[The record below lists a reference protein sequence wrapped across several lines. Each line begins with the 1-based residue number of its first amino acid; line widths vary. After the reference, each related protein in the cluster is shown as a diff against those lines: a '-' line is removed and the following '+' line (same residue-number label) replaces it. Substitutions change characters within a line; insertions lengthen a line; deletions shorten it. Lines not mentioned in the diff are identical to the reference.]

1 MAVPVAEPARAG
13 PRLGMALGLAAGA
26 GFCLG
31 VLWVMRRRSKE
42 AVEQPH
48 PGEAV
53 PGALLPAGDGA
64 DGAVPSP
71 LLLRQDEQ
79 LEVLDRLDFVVRNVA
94 ELRKEVEDLR
104 NSLQDLAVEIVGEV
118 RTHLEET
125 QRVARRRKFPF
136 SRERS
141 DSTGSSSIYFTTS
154 SRNPNTDD
162 GESEGGY
169 TTANAESDYDRES
182 ERESEDEVSC
192 DTVRTMRRD
201 SLELPPEDESGDTLR
216 RVHRDSLELPPKDE
230 SGDTLRRVHRDSL
243 ELPPKDE
250 SGDTVRNVHRDS
262 LELPPEDESS
272 LLPEASPEEGL
283 GQLLEQAD
291 RLHSGDEQ
299 DRREGFQLL
308 LNNKLA
314 YAGQREFL
322 WRLARAH
329 CDMWELTE
337 DKEER
342 RSYATGG
349 KEELEL
355 ALQNWDQSAECH
367 QWFAI
372 LCGQVSEQESIPKR
386 IQAGYVFKE
395 HIDKAIALKPQDP
408 QLYYLL
414 GRWCYQVAHLG
425 WLEKRTVSALFEPP
439 LTATVQDALQN
450 FLRVEELSPGFSKAG
465 RVYIAKCYRDL
476 GNASAAVLWMDLA
489 AELPGYTKEDAESE
503 KELEEMRSVCKE

>member
-1 MAVPVAEPARAG
+1 MALPVAEPARAG

-26 GFCLG
+26 GLCLG
-31 VLWVMRRRSKE
+31 VLWAMRRRSQE
-42 AVEQPH
+42 TERPPRHAQAVS
-48 PGEAV
+48 GT
-53 PGALLPAGDGA
+53 LLPAEAGDGA
-64 DGAVPSP
+64 VSS

-79 LEVLDRLDFVVRNVA
+79 LEVLERLDFVVRNVV
-94 ELRKEVEDLR
+94 ELRKEVEELR
-104 NSLQDLAVEIVGEV
+104 NSLQHLAVEIVGEV

-125 QRVARRRKFPF
+125 QRMTRRKKFPF
-136 SRERS
+136 CRDRS
-141 DSTGSSSIYFTTS
+141 DSTGSSSIYFTAS
-154 SRNPNTDD
+154 SGNANTDD

-169 TTANAESDYDRES
+169 STANAESDYDRES
-182 ERESEDEVSC
+182 ERESEEGEDDVSC
-192 DTVRTMRRD
+192 DTVKTVRRD
-201 SLELPPEDESGDTLR
+201 SLDLVTEDESPLLLD
-216 RVHRDSLELPPKDE
+216 
-230 SGDTLRRVHRDSL
+230 
-243 ELPPKDE
+243 
-250 SGDTVRNVHRDS
+250 
-262 LELPPEDESS
+262 SS
-272 LLPEASPEEGL
+272 LEEGL

-299 DRREGFQLL
+299 DKREGFQLL

-314 YAGQREFL
+314 VKYAGQQEFL

-329 CDMWELTE
+329 SDMWELTE
-337 DKEER
+337 DADER

-355 ALQNWDQSAECH
+355 ALQKWDQSAECH

-372 LCGQVSEQESIPKR
+372 LCGQMSEYESIPKR
-386 IQAGYVFKE
+386 IQAGYIFKE

-425 WLEKRTVSALFEPP
+425 WLEKRTVSALFEVPP
-439 LTATVQDALQN
+439 TATVQDALQN

-476 GNASAAVLWMDLA
+476 GDSSAAALWMDLA
-489 AELPGYTKEDAESE
+489 SELPGNTKEDAESE
-503 KELEEMRSVCKE
+503 RELEEMRSDWEE

>member
-1 MAVPVAEPARAG
+1 LPAD
-13 PRLGMALGLAAGA
+13 
-26 GFCLG
+26 
-31 VLWVMRRRSKE
+31 
-42 AVEQPH
+42 
-48 PGEAV
+48 
-53 PGALLPAGDGA
+53 AGDGA
-64 DGAVPSP
+64 VSS

-79 LEVLDRLDFVVRNVA
+79 LEVLERLDFVVRNVV
-94 ELRKEVEDLR
+94 ELRKEVEELR
-104 NSLQDLAVEIVGEV
+104 NSLQHLAVEIVGEV

-125 QRVARRRKFPF
+125 QRMTRRKKLPF
-136 SRERS
+136 CRDRS
-141 DSTGSSSIYFTTS
+141 DSTGSSSIYFTAS
-154 SRNPNTDD
+154 SGNANTDD

-169 TTANAESDYDRES
+169 STANAESDYDRES
-182 ERESEDEVSC
+182 EQDSEEGEDDVSC
-192 DTVRTMRRD
+192 DTVKTVRRD
-201 SLELPPEDESGDTLR
+201 SLDLVPEDESPLLLD
-216 RVHRDSLELPPKDE
+216 
-230 SGDTLRRVHRDSL
+230 
-243 ELPPKDE
+243 
-250 SGDTVRNVHRDS
+250 
-262 LELPPEDESS
+262 SS
-272 LLPEASPEEGL
+272 LEEGL

-299 DRREGFQLL
+299 DKREGFQLL

-314 YAGQREFL
+314 YAGQQEFL

-329 CDMWELTE
+329 SDMWELTE
-337 DKEER
+337 DEDER

-355 ALQNWDQSAECH
+355 ALQKWDQSAECH

-372 LCGQVSEQESIPKR
+372 LCGQVSEYESIPKR

-425 WLEKRTVSALFEPP
+425 WLEKRTVSALFEVPP
-439 LTATVQDALQN
+439 TATVQDALQN

-476 GNASAAVLWMDLA
+476 GDASAAVLWMDLA
-489 AELPGYTKEDAESE
+489 SELPGNTKEDAESE
-503 KELEEMRSVCKE
+503 RELEEMRS

>member
-1 MAVPVAEPARAG
+1 QGVPE
-13 PRLGMALGLAAGA
+13 
-26 GFCLG
+26 
-31 VLWVMRRRSKE
+31 
-42 AVEQPH
+42 
-48 PGEAV
+48 
-53 PGALLPAGDGA
+53 ALLPVSAGDGA
-64 DGAVPSP
+64 VSS

-79 LEVLDRLDFVVRNVA
+79 LEVLERLDFVVRNVV
-94 ELRKEVEDLR
+94 ELRREVEELR
-104 NSLQDLAVEIVGEV
+104 NSLQHLAVEIVGEV

-125 QRVARRRKFPF
+125 QRMTRRRKFTF

-141 DSTGSSSIYFTTS
+141 DSTGSSSIYFTAS
-154 SRNPNTDD
+154 PGNANTD
-162 GESEGGY
+162 ESEGGY

-182 ERESEDEVSC
+182 ERESEEGEDDVSC
-192 DTVRTMRRD
+192 DTVRTVRRD
-201 SLELPPEDESGDTLR
+201 SLDLGPEDENPLLLD
-216 RVHRDSLELPPKDE
+216 
-230 SGDTLRRVHRDSL
+230 
-243 ELPPKDE
+243 
-250 SGDTVRNVHRDS
+250 
-262 LELPPEDESS
+262 SS
-272 LLPEASPEEGL
+272 LEEGL

-291 RLHSGDEQ
+291 RLHGGDEQ
-299 DRREGFQLL
+299 DKREGFQLL

-314 YAGQREFL
+314 YAGQQEFL

-329 CDMWELTE
+329 SDMWELTE
-337 DKEER
+337 DADER

-355 ALQNWDQSAECH
+355 ALQKWDQSAECH

-372 LCGQVSEQESIPKR
+372 LCGQVSEYESIPKR

-425 WLEKRTVSALFEPP
+425 WLEKRTVSALFEVPP
-439 LTATVQDALQN
+439 TATVQDALQN

-465 RVYIAKCYRDL
+465 RVYIAKCYKDL

-489 AELPGYTKEDAESE
+489 SELPGNTKEVTLSREQ
-503 KELEEMRSVCKE
+503 KQRKQILPL

>member
-1 MAVPVAEPARAG
+1 T
-13 PRLGMALGLAAGA
+13 AAGGPVRVA
-26 GFCLG
+26 AMSACRHTRAPP
-31 VLWVMRRRSKE
+31 W
-42 AVEQPH
+42 AWP
-48 PGEAV
+48 P
-53 PGALLPAGDGA
+53 

-79 LEVLDRLDFVVRNVA
+79 LELLERLDFVVRNVA
-94 ELRKEVEDLR
+94 ELRKEVEELR
-104 NSLQDLAVEIVGEV
+104 NSLQDLAVEIVDEV
-118 RTHLEET
+118 RAHLEET
-125 QRVARRRKFPF
+125 QRVGRRRKFPF
-136 SRERS
+136 RERS

-201 SLELPPEDESGDTLR
+201 SLELPPEDD
-216 RVHRDSLELPPKDE
+216 K
-230 SGDTLRRVHRDSL
+230 
-243 ELPPKDE
+243 
-250 SGDTVRNVHRDS
+250 
-262 LELPPEDESS
+262 
-272 LLPEASPEEGL
+272 GL

-291 RLHSGDEQ
+291 RLHSGDEK

-308 LNNKLA
+308 LNNKMA

-337 DKEER
+337 DKDER

-355 ALQNWDQSAECH
+355 ALQNWDESAECH

-372 LCGQVSEQESIPKR
+372 LCGQVSEQESISKR

-414 GRWCYQVAHLG
+414 GRWCYHVAHLG
-425 WLEKRTVSALFEPP
+425 WLEKRTVSALFEAPP
-439 LTATVQDALQN
+439 TATVQDALQN
-450 FLRVEELSPGFSKAG
+450 FLRVRKGGNGPGRGSTDCTAQ
-465 RVYIAKCYRDL
+465 
-476 GNASAAVLWMDLA
+476 
-489 AELPGYTKEDAESE
+489 EQQH
-503 KELEEMRSVCKE
+503 

>member
-1 MAVPVAEPARAG
+1 MGWGSRAGIGGNGAGIGGSEVWGEALPVPVP
-13 PRLGMALGLAAGA
+13 
-26 GFCLG
+26 
-31 VLWVMRRRSKE
+31 
-42 AVEQPH
+42 
-48 PGEAV
+48 V
-53 PGALLPAGDGA
+53 PVRGALLPVGDAA

-79 LEVLDRLDFVVRNVA
+79 LELLERLDFVVRNVA
-94 ELRKEVEDLR
+94 ELRKEVEELR
-104 NSLQDLAVEIVGEV
+104 NSLQDLAVEIVDEV
-118 RTHLEET
+118 RAHLEET
-125 QRVARRRKFPF
+125 QRVGRRRKFPF
-136 SRERS
+136 RERS

-201 SLELPPEDESGDTLR
+201 SLELPPEDDSCDIVKSLCDTIGDS
-216 RVHRDSLELPPKDE
+216 VELP
-230 SGDTLRRVHRDSL
+230 L
-243 ELPPKDE
+243 EDQ
-250 SGDTVRNVHRDS
+250 
-262 LELPPEDESS
+262 
-272 LLPEASPEEGL
+272 SP
-283 GQLLEQAD
+283 LLEQAD
-291 RLHSGDEQ
+291 RLHSGDEK

-308 LNNKLA
+308 LNNKMA

-337 DKEER
+337 DKDER

-355 ALQNWDQSAECH
+355 ALQNWDESAECH

-372 LCGQVSEQESIPKR
+372 LCGQVSEQESISKR

-414 GRWCYQVAHLG
+414 GRWCYHVAHLG
-425 WLEKRTVSALFEPP
+425 WLEKRTVSALFEAPP
-439 LTATVQDALQN
+439 TATVQDALQN
-450 FLRVEELSPGFSKAG
+450 FLRVEELSPGFSKSG

-476 GNASAAVLWMDLA
+476 GNDSAAVLWMDLA

-503 KELEEMRSVCKE
+503 KELEEMRLVCKE

>member
-1 MAVPVAEPARAG
+1 MAEPARAG

-26 GFCLG
+26 GLCLG
-31 VLWVMRRRSKE
+31 VLWAMRRRSKE
-42 AVEQPH
+42 AEEPPCRGTSGIGRRGSRVGIREVG
-48 PGEAV
+48 GEWGQSLAV
-53 PGALLPAGDGA
+53 PGALLPTSV
-64 DGAVPSP
+64 AVPSP
-71 LLLRQDEQ
+71 LLRQDEQ
-79 LEVLDRLDFVVRNVA
+79 LELLERLDFVVTNVV
-94 ELRKEVEDLR
+94 ELRKEVEELR
-104 NSLQDLAVEIVGEV
+104 NSLQQLAVEIVGEV

-125 QRVARRRKFPF
+125 QRMTRRRKFPF
-136 SRERS
+136 SRDRS
-141 DSTGSSSIYFTTS
+141 DSTGSSSIYFTAS
-154 SRNPNTDD
+154 SGNANTDD

-182 ERESEDEVSC
+182 EQESEEGEDDVSC
-192 DTVRTMRRD
+192 DTVRTVRRD
-201 SLELPPEDESGDTLR
+201 SLDLDPEDESPLLLG
-216 RVHRDSLELPPKDE
+216 
-230 SGDTLRRVHRDSL
+230 
-243 ELPPKDE
+243 
-250 SGDTVRNVHRDS
+250 
-262 LELPPEDESS
+262 SS
-272 LLPEASPEEGL
+272 LEEGL

-314 YAGQREFL
+314 YAGQQEFL

-337 DKEER
+337 DVEEK

-355 ALQNWDQSAECH
+355 ALQKWDQSAECH

-372 LCGQVSEQESIPKR
+372 LCGQVSEYESIPKR

-395 HIDKAIALKPQDP
+395 HIDKAIALKPEDP

-425 WLEKRTVSALFEPP
+425 WLEKRTMSALFEVPP
-439 LTATVQDALQN
+439 TATVQDALQN

-476 GNASAAVLWMDLA
+476 GNASAAVLWMNLA
-489 AELPGYTKEDAESE
+489 SELPGNTKEDAESE
-503 KELEEMRSVCKE
+503 KELEEMRSV

>member
-1 MAVPVAEPARAG
+1 AV
-13 PRLGMALGLAAGA
+13 LGA
-26 GFCLG
+26 G
-31 VLWVMRRRSKE
+31 
-42 AVEQPH
+42 QP
-48 PGEAV
+48 V
-53 PGALLPAGDGA
+53 PGALIPAGAGA
-64 DGAVPSP
+64 APSP
-71 LLLRQDEQ
+71 LLGQEEQ
-79 LEVLDRLDFVVRNVA
+79 LELLERLDFVVRNVA
-94 ELRKEVEDLR
+94 ELRKEVEELR
-104 NSLQDLAVEIVGEV
+104 NSLQDLAAGIVGEI

-125 QRVARRRKFPF
+125 QHVSRWRKSPF
-136 SRERS
+136 SRDRR
-141 DSTGSSSIYFTTS
+141 DSTGSSSIYFTAS
-154 SRNPNTDD
+154 SGNRTTDD
-162 GESEGGY
+162 EGGY
-169 TTANAESDYDRES
+169 TTANAESDYERES

-192 DTVRTMRRD
+192 DTVRTVRRD
-201 SLELPPEDESGDTLR
+201 SLELAPED
-216 RVHRDSLELPPKDE
+216 DSPLLLD
-230 SGDTLRRVHRDSL
+230 
-243 ELPPKDE
+243 
-250 SGDTVRNVHRDS
+250 
-262 LELPPEDESS
+262 SS
-272 LLPEASPEEGL
+272 LEEGL

-291 RLHSGDEQ
+291 RLHGGDEQ

-337 DKEER
+337 DEDER

-355 ALQNWDQSAECH
+355 ALQKWDQSAECH

-372 LCGQVSEQESIPKR
+372 LCGQVSEKESIPKR

-425 WLEKRTVSALFEPP
+425 WLEKRTVSALFQAPP
-439 LTATVQDALQN
+439 TATVQDALQN

-489 AELPGYTKEDAESE
+489 AELPGYTKE
-503 KELEEMRSVCKE
+503 

>member
-1 MAVPVAEPARAG
+1 ARAG

-26 GFCLG
+26 GLCLG
-31 VLWVMRRRSKE
+31 VLWAMRRRSQE
-42 AVEQPH
+42 TERPPRHGTSGIRRRGSRVRMGGNGAMS
-48 PGEAV
+48 
-53 PGALLPAGDGA
+53 GALLPADAGDGT
-64 DGAVPSP
+64 VPS

-79 LEVLDRLDFVVRNVA
+79 LEVLERLDFVVRNVV
-94 ELRKEVEDLR
+94 ELRKEVEELR
-104 NSLQDLAVEIVGEV
+104 NSLQHLAVEIVGEV

-125 QRVARRRKFPF
+125 QRMTHRKKLPF
-136 SRERS
+136 CRDRS
-141 DSTGSSSIYFTTS
+141 DSTGSSSIYFTAS
-154 SRNPNTDD
+154 SGNANTDD

-169 TTANAESDYDRES
+169 STANAESDYDRES
-182 ERESEDEVSC
+182 ERESDEGEDDVSC
-192 DTVRTMRRD
+192 DTVKTVRRD
-201 SLELPPEDESGDTLR
+201 SLDLVPEDESPSVLD
-216 RVHRDSLELPPKDE
+216 
-230 SGDTLRRVHRDSL
+230 
-243 ELPPKDE
+243 
-250 SGDTVRNVHRDS
+250 
-262 LELPPEDESS
+262 SS
-272 LLPEASPEEGL
+272 LEEGL

-314 YAGQREFL
+314 YAGQQEFL

-329 CDMWELTE
+329 SDMWELTE
-337 DKEER
+337 DADER

-355 ALQNWDQSAECH
+355 ASQKWDQSAECH

-372 LCGQVSEQESIPKR
+372 LCGQMSEYESIPKR
-386 IQAGYVFKE
+386 IQAGYIFKE

-425 WLEKRTVSALFEPP
+425 WLEKRTVSALFEVPP
-439 LTATVQDALQN
+439 TATVQDALQN

-476 GNASAAVLWMDLA
+476 GDASAAVLWMDLA
-489 AELPGYTKEDAESE
+489 SELPGNTKEDAESE
-503 KELEEMRSVCKE
+503 KELEEMRS

>member
-1 MAVPVAEPARAG
+1 VAEPARAG

-26 GFCLG
+26 GLCLG
-31 VLWVMRRRSKE
+31 VLWAMRRRSQE
-42 AVEQPH
+42 AERPPRRGTSGV
-48 PGEAV
+48 GRRGSRVGMDGGGNGLGMCAAV
-53 PGALLPAGDGA
+53 TTALLPVGAG
-64 DGAVPSP
+64 DGAVPS

-79 LEVLDRLDFVVRNVA
+79 LELLERLDFVVKNVV
-94 ELRKEVEDLR
+94 ELRKEVEELR
-104 NSLQDLAVEIVGEV
+104 NSLQHLAAEIVGEV

-125 QRVARRRKFPF
+125 QRMTRRRKFPF
-136 SRERS
+136 FRDRS
-141 DSTGSSSIYFTTS
+141 DSTGSSSIYFTAS
-154 SRNPNTDD
+154 SGNANTDD

-182 ERESEDEVSC
+182 ERESEEGEDDVSC
-192 DTVRTMRRD
+192 DTVRTVRRA
-201 SLELPPEDESGDTLR
+201 SLDLVPEDESPLLLDP
-216 RVHRDSLELPPKDE
+216 SL
-230 SGDTLRRVHRDSL
+230 
-243 ELPPKDE
+243 
-250 SGDTVRNVHRDS
+250 
-262 LELPPEDESS
+262 
-272 LLPEASPEEGL
+272 EEGL

-299 DRREGFQLL
+299 DKREGFQLL

-314 YAGQREFL
+314 YAGQQEFL

-329 CDMWELTE
+329 SDMWELTE
-337 DKEER
+337 DAEER
-342 RSYATGG
+342 RSYAAGG

-355 ALQNWDQSAECH
+355 ALQKWDQSAECH

-372 LCGQVSEQESIPKR
+372 LCGQVSEYESIPKR

-425 WLEKRTVSALFEPP
+425 WLEKRTVSALFEVPP
-439 LTATVQDALQN
+439 TATVQDALQN

-476 GNASAAVLWMDLA
+476 GNASAAMTWMDLA
-489 AELPGYTKEDAESE
+489 SELPGNTKE
-503 KELEEMRSVCKE
+503 

>member
-1 MAVPVAEPARAG
+1 A
-13 PRLGMALGLAAGA
+13 
-26 GFCLG
+26 
-31 VLWVMRRRSKE
+31 
-42 AVEQPH
+42 Q
-48 PGEAV
+48 AV
-53 PGALLPAGDGA
+53 PGALIPTDVGA
-64 DGAVPSP
+64 GAVPSP
-71 LLLRQDEQ
+71 LLGQEEQ
-79 LEVLDRLDFVVRNVA
+79 LDVLERLDFVVRNLV
-94 ELRKEVEDLR
+94 ELRREVEELR
-104 NSLQDLAVEIVGEV
+104 NSLQHLAVEIVGDV

-125 QRVARRRKFPF
+125 QRVTRRRRFPF
-136 SRERS
+136 SRDRS
-141 DSTGSSSIYFTTS
+141 DSTGSSSIYFTAS
-154 SRNPNTDD
+154 SGNVNTDD

-182 ERESEDEVSC
+182 ERESEEGEDEASC
-192 DTVRTMRRD
+192 DTVRTVRRD
-201 SLELPPEDESGDTLR
+201 SLDLGPEEENPLLL
-216 RVHRDSLELPPKDE
+216 DS
-230 SGDTLRRVHRDSL
+230 SQ
-243 ELPPKDE
+243 
-250 SGDTVRNVHRDS
+250 
-262 LELPPEDESS
+262 
-272 LLPEASPEEGL
+272 EEGL

-291 RLHSGDEQ
+291 RLHGGDEQ

-329 CDMWELTE
+329 SDMWELTA
-337 DKEER
+337 DADER
-342 RSYATGG
+342 RSYASEG

-355 ALQNWDQSAECH
+355 ALQKWDQSAECH

-372 LCGQVSEQESIPKR
+372 LSGQLSEHESIPKR

-425 WLEKRTVSALFEPP
+425 WLEKRTVSALFEAPP
-439 LTATVQDALQN
+439 TATVQDALQN

-476 GNASAAVLWMDLA
+476 GNASAALLWMNLA
-489 AELPGYTKEDAESE
+489 SELPASTKE
-503 KELEEMRSVCKE
+503 

>member
-26 GFCLG
+26 GLCLG
-31 VLWVMRRRSKE
+31 LLWAMRRRSKE
-42 AVEQPH
+42 TTKPPRHVHTMPR
-48 PGEAV
+48 
-53 PGALLPAGDGA
+53 ALLPADAGDGA
-64 DGAVPSP
+64 MPSP
-71 LLLRQDEQ
+71 LLKRDGE
-79 LEVLDRLDFVVRNVA
+79 LELLERLDCMVRSIV
-94 ELRKEVEDLR
+94 ELRKEVEELR
-104 NSLQDLAVEIVGEV
+104 NSLQHLAVEIVGEV

-125 QRVARRRKFPF
+125 QRVTRRRRVPFP
-136 SRERS
+136 RERS
-141 DSTGSSSIYFTTS
+141 DSTGSSSIYFTAS
-154 SRNPNTDD
+154 SGNINTDD

-182 ERESEDEVSC
+182 ERESEEGEDDVSC
-192 DTVRTMRRD
+192 DTVRAVRRD
-201 SLELPPEDESGDTLR
+201 SLDLVPEDETPL
-216 RVHRDSLELPPKDE
+216 VLDSLL
-230 SGDTLRRVHRDSL
+230 
-243 ELPPKDE
+243 
-250 SGDTVRNVHRDS
+250 
-262 LELPPEDESS
+262 
-272 LLPEASPEEGL
+272 EEGL

-299 DRREGFQLL
+299 DKREGFQLL

-314 YAGQREFL
+314 VKYAGQQEFL

-329 CDMWELTE
+329 SDMWELTE
-337 DKEER
+337 DAEER
-342 RSYATGG
+342 RSYASGG

-355 ALQNWDQSAECH
+355 AWQKWDQSAECH

-372 LCGQVSEQESIPKR
+372 LCGQVSEYESIPKR

-425 WLEKRTVSALFEPP
+425 WLEKRTVSALFEAPP
-439 LTATVQDALQN
+439 TATVQDALQN

-465 RVYIAKCYRDL
+465 RVYIAKCYKDL

-489 AELPGYTKEDAESE
+489 SELQGNTKEDVESQR
-503 KELEEMRSVCKE
+503 ELEEMRSVWEE

>member
-1 MAVPVAEPARAG
+1 MALPVAEPARAG

-26 GFCLG
+26 GLCLG
-31 VLWVMRRRSKE
+31 VLWAMRRRSQE
-42 AVEQPH
+42 TERPPRHAQAVS
-48 PGEAV
+48 GT
-53 PGALLPAGDGA
+53 LLPAEAGDGA
-64 DGAVPSP
+64 VSS

-79 LEVLDRLDFVVRNVA
+79 LEVLERLDFVVRNVV
-94 ELRKEVEDLR
+94 ELRKEVEELR
-104 NSLQDLAVEIVGEV
+104 NSLQHLAVEIVGEV

-125 QRVARRRKFPF
+125 QRMTRRKKFPF
-136 SRERS
+136 CRDRS
-141 DSTGSSSIYFTTS
+141 DSTGSSSIYFTAS
-154 SRNPNTDD
+154 SGNANTDD

-169 TTANAESDYDRES
+169 STANAESDYDRES
-182 ERESEDEVSC
+182 ERESEEGEDDVSC
-192 DTVRTMRRD
+192 DTVKTVRRD
-201 SLELPPEDESGDTLR
+201 SLDLVTEDESPLLLD
-216 RVHRDSLELPPKDE
+216 
-230 SGDTLRRVHRDSL
+230 
-243 ELPPKDE
+243 
-250 SGDTVRNVHRDS
+250 
-262 LELPPEDESS
+262 SS
-272 LLPEASPEEGL
+272 LEEGL

-299 DRREGFQLL
+299 DKREGFQLL

-314 YAGQREFL
+314 YAGQQEFL

-329 CDMWELTE
+329 SDMWELTE
-337 DKEER
+337 DADER

-355 ALQNWDQSAECH
+355 ALQKWDQSAECH

-372 LCGQVSEQESIPKR
+372 LCGQMSEYESIPKR
-386 IQAGYVFKE
+386 IQAGYIFKE

-425 WLEKRTVSALFEPP
+425 WLEKRTVSALFEVPP
-439 LTATVQDALQN
+439 TATVQDALQN

-476 GNASAAVLWMDLA
+476 GDSSAAALWMDLA
-489 AELPGYTKEDAESE
+489 SELPGNTKEDAESE
-503 KELEEMRSVCKE
+503 RELEEMRSDWEE